1 MPKLTII
8 TVSYGLSDGPTL
20 NVEKLRL
27 KKDTIE
33 KSPSEAVCA
42 VIFICDICNLCGE
55 MIALQI
61 ISGI

>member
-1 MPKLTII
+1 M
-8 TVSYGLSDGPTL
+8 SEGQTL
-20 NVEKLRL
+20 NLERVGL

-55 MIALQI
+55 KIALQI